1 LPNPEGAADAAEN
14 AVSQTTASRA
24 PGIVSSLALLEYRR
38 GDDLKATTL
47 SARCL
52 SSPHCDA
59 TQAALAHVTQAMAH
73 WRLDQYPEGFT
84 ELSRAQERIDLVFKN
99 ELNLNPNNDPA
110 QNWFDWAIARI
121 LLRECQERVLES
133 DRSLA
138 RMTVPPPS
146 VESAAK
152 YRVLG
157 EWHAVRQEWGDAA
170 ERLGALV
177 KVDRLDSWDTITLDY
192 FKLSLAL
199 VEAGRRDDFTR
210 FREEIVAR
218 YGHPTNATAA
228 NRVIK
233 SSLLLPAPR
242 QFLELLEPHARACEE
257 VINNSSVYVAAWSSL
272 SLALLAYRKGNY

>member
-59 TQAALAHVTQAMAH
+59 AQAALAHVIQAMAY

-84 ELSRAQERIDLVFKN
+84 ELSRAQERVDLAFQN
-99 ELNLNPNNDPA
+99 ELNINPNSDPA

-121 LLRECQERVLES
+121 LLRECQEVVLES

-138 RMTVPPPS
+138 RMKVPPPS

-157 EWHAVRQEWGDAA
+157 EWHAIRQEWRDAA

-177 KVDRLDSWDTITLDY
+177 EVGRLDTWDTITLDY
-192 FKLSLAL
+192 FKLSFAL
-199 VEAGRRDDFTR
+199 IGGDKGEVFT
-210 FREEIVAR
+210 
-218 YGHPTNATAA
+218 
-228 NRVIK
+228 
-233 SSLLLPAPR
+233 
-242 QFLELLEPHARACEE
+242 
-257 VINNSSVYVAAWSSL
+257 
-272 SLALLAYRKGNY
+272 